1 MLKIPR
7 ALISVLMIFCLCFPA
22 YAAADQMTISD
33 LIEDA
38 SVLDGTEVTIEGEVI
53 GEALERDD
61 YAWIN
66 VSDGTNA
73 IGVWVLRSQITQIEY
88 YGDYKHKGDTVRV
101 SGVFRK
107 ACTEHGGDVDI
118 HCTQIDIV
126 GKGHTVREA
135 ISDSSIIA
143 AGILLAVACAVTVVY
158 IRLVKKPKES
168 RIGK

>member
-1 MLKIPR
+1 MLKISR
-7 ALISVLMIFCLCFPA
+7 ALISVFMIFYLCFPA

-38 SVLDGTEVTIEGEVI
+38 SALDGTEVTIEGEVI
-53 GEALERDD
+53 GEALERGD

-73 IGVWVLRSQITQIEY
+73 IGVWVLRSQIAQIEY

-107 ACTEHGGDVDI
+107 ACTEHGGDIDI
-118 HCTQIDIV
+118 HCTQIDII
-126 GKGHTVREA
+126 GKGHTVRET

-143 AGILLAVACAVTVVY
+143 AGILLAVACTVTVVY

-168 RIGK
+168 SLGK

>member
-1 MLKIPR
+1 MLKISR
-7 ALISVLMIFCLCFPA
+7 ALISVLMIFCLCFSA
-22 YAAADQMTISD
+22 YAAADQRTISD

-38 SVLDGTEVTIEGEVI
+38 SVLDGAEVTIEGEVI
-53 GEALERDD
+53 GEALERGD

-73 IGVWVLRSQITQIEY
+73 IGVWVMRSQITQIEY

-101 SGVFRK
+101 IGVFRK

-118 HCTQIDIV
+118 HCTQIAIV
-126 GKGHTVREA
+126 ENGYTVHKA
-135 ISDSSIIA
+135 ISDSSMIA
-143 AGILLAVACAVTVVY
+143 AGILLVVACTITVVY

-168 RIGK
+168 SANK